1 MIPIKN
7 KEEIKKMRQ
16 ASRITSEVLSVLE
29 KEIRPG
35 ITTLEL
41 DRIAYDFIKEKG
53 AEPAFKG
60 YQGYPAT
67 ICASINEV
75 VVHGIPSSLK
85 LKEGDIISI
94 DVGVRLNHYYGDATR
109 TFAVGKISS
118 EVSRLLE
125 VTKKSLDLGIK
136 KMIVG
141 NHLFDISYAIG
152 SYAKKKGYSVV
163 REFVGHGVGKELHE
177 EPEIPNF
184 GSPGQGPFLKSG
196 MVFAIEPMVNI
207 GKKEIKILK
216 DGWTVVTADGKPSA
230 HFEDTVLIA
239 KDGPEVLTYYG

>member
-16 ASRITSEVLSVLE
+16 ASRITSELLSVLE
-29 KEIRPG
+29 KEICPG

-67 ICASINEV
+67 ICASVNEV

-94 DVGVRLNHYYGDATR
+94 DVGARLNHYYGDATR

>member
-7 KEEIKKMRQ
+7 KKEIEKMKQ
-16 ASRITSEVLSVLE
+16 ASRITSELLLLLE
-29 KEIRPG
+29 KEIHPG

-41 DRIAYDFIKEKG
+41 DRIAFNFIREKG

-75 VVHGIPSSLK
+75 VVHGIPSSFK
-85 LKEGDIISI
+85 LKEGDIVGI
-94 DVGVRLNHYYGDATR
+94 DVGVCFKHYYGDATR

-125 VTKKSLDLGIK
+125 ATKKSLDLGIK
-136 KMIVG
+136 KMVAG
-141 NHLFDISYAIG
+141 NHLSDISYAIG
-152 SYAKKKGYSVV
+152 SYAKKEGYSVG
-163 REFVGHGVGKELHE
+163 REFVGHGVGRKLHE

-196 MVFAIEPMVNI
+196 MVFAIEPMVNM
-207 GKKEIKILK
+207 GRREIKILK
-216 DGWTVVTADGKPSA
+216 DGWTVVTSDGKPSA
-230 HFEDTVLIA
+230 HFEDTVLIGE
-239 KDGPEVLTYYG
+239 DGPEVLT

>member
-7 KEEIKKMRQ
+7 KKEIEKIRQ
-16 ASRITSEVLSVLE
+16 ASHITSELLSMLE

-41 DRIAYDFIKEKG
+41 DRMAFNFIKEKG

-75 VVHGIPSSLK
+75 VVHGIPSSFK
-85 LKEGDIISI
+85 LKEGDIVSI
-94 DVGVRLNHYYGDATR
+94 DVGVCFNHYYGDATR

-125 VTKKSLDLGIK
+125 ATKKSLDLGIK
-136 KMIVG
+136 KMVVG
-141 NHLFDISYAIG
+141 NRLSDISYAIG
-152 SYAKKKGYSVV
+152 SYAKNKGYSVV

-207 GKKEIKILK
+207 GKREIKILK
-216 DGWTVVTADGKPSA
+216 DGWTVVTSDGKPSA
-230 HFEDTVLIA
+230 HFEDTVLIS

>member
-1 MIPIKN
+1 
-7 KEEIKKMRQ
+7 MRQ
-16 ASRITSEVLSVLE
+16 ASRITSELLSVLE
-29 KEIRPG
+29 KEICPG

-41 DRIAYDFIKEKG
+41 DRIAFDFIKEKG
-53 AEPAFKG
+53 AEPAFKD

-163 REFVGHGVGKELHE
+163 REFVGHGVGRELHE

>member
-1 MIPIKN
+1 
-7 KEEIKKMRQ
+7 MRQ
-16 ASRITSEVLSVLE
+16 ASRITSELLSVLE
-29 KEIRPG
+29 KEICPG

-141 NHLFDISYAIG
+141 NHLFDISCAIG
-152 SYAKKKGYSVV
+152 GYAKKKGYSIV
-163 REFVGHGVGKELHE
+163 REFVGHGVGRELHE